1 MEILNFEGNGA
12 NRSPKKRA
20 RIATLVGGA
29 FLLAAIGSTFA
40 ANVTINGGSA
50 IEYGQGL
57 TQATACD
64 DAIKITPTN
73 HFVNSA
79 GASGLFY
86 IDTVTVTDSRTV
98 STSTGLANC
107 VGKSIKLS
115 AFNNVSGAAALFTCT
130 FSNITYSSP
139 SVSASVANC
148 PAGAVITSYHDG
160 GTPGERGLQLAFS
173 NPASAPNVQAGVVYK
188 FTLESF

>member
-1 MEILNFEGNGA
+1 MEILNFDSNGSS
-12 NRSPKKRA
+12 RSPKKRA
-20 RIATLVGGA
+20 RLVTIVGGA
-29 FLLAAIGSTFA
+29 FLFAAIGSTFA

-73 HFVNSA
+73 HFVNGETST
-79 GASGLFY
+79 GTFY
-86 IDTVTVTDSRTV
+86 IDTITVTDSRTA
-98 STSTGLANC
+98 TNAGLAKC
-107 VGKSIKLS
+107 VGKSIKLT
-115 AFNNVSGAAALFTCT
+115 AFSGTAGSAALFTCT
-130 FSNITYSSP
+130 FSNITFSSP

-148 PAGAVITSYHDG
+148 PANAAITSFYDA
-160 GTPGERGLQLAFS
+160 TSTERGLQLAFS
-173 NPASAPNVQAGVVYK
+173 NPAAAPNVQAGAVYK

>member
-1 MEILNFEGNGA
+1 MEILNFESNGSS
-12 NRSPKKRA
+12 RSPKKRG
-20 RIATLVGGA
+20 RIATIIGGA
-29 FLLAAIGSTFA
+29 FLFAAIGSTFA
-40 ANVTINGGSA
+40 ANVTINGGAA

-79 GASGLFY
+79 GSSGIFY
-86 IDTVTVTDSRTV
+86 IDTITVTDSRTA
-98 STSTGLANC
+98 SSSTGLGNC

-148 PAGAVITSYHDG
+148 PVGAVITSYYDG
-160 GTPGERGLQLAFS
+160 SSERGLQLAFS

>member
-1 MEILNFEGNGA
+1 MEILNFESNGS

-20 RIATLVGGA
+20 RIATVIGGA

-73 HFVNSA
+73 HFVNGETST
-79 GASGLFY
+79 GTFY
-86 IDTVTVTDSRTV
+86 IDTITVTDSRTA
-98 STSTGLANC
+98 SATTGLANC
-107 VGKSIKLS
+107 VGKSIKLTAFSGTAGS
-115 AFNNVSGAAALFTCT
+115 APLFTCT

-139 SVSASVANC
+139 NLGATVSGC
-148 PAGAVITSYHDG
+148 PAGAAITSFYSN
-160 GTPGERGLQLAFS
+160 PERGLQLAFS
-173 NPASAPNVQAGVVYK
+173 NPASAPNVQAGAVYK